1 MNGIRAGFVVVLGL
15 LGGIFTAVSTSAK
28 PVVTNSTTLATA
40 VRSAFLRPAP
50 TLRRNYTQTVWFRV
64 MSKRLQRY
72 IPQSGR
78 RRHLLLLVWA
88 EASRAKISPSLVLS
102 VINVES
108 NFNSWA
114 VSATGAQGLMQIMP
128 FWLKKAGRPSDN
140 LFNPETNLRLGSAIL
155 AWYLKRARGNIPLA
169 LQNYYGKRYGN
180 HYAERVL
187 RLLSTRWNWR

>member
-1 MNGIRAGFVVVLGL
+1 MNGIRAGFVALL
-15 LGGIFTAVSTSAK
+15 LGGGFTATGASAG
-28 PVVTNSTTLATA
+28 PIVVNNGTLTTAIRA
-40 VRSAFLRPAP
+40 AFVRPAP
-50 TLRRNYTQTVWFRV
+50 ILRRHYARAVWFRV
-64 MSKRLQRY
+64 MNQRLQRY
-72 IPQSGR
+72 IPQSKR

-88 EASRAKISPSLVLS
+88 EASRAGISPSLILA

-128 FWLKKAGRPSDN
+128 FWLKKAGKPGDN
-140 LFNPETNLRLGSAIL
+140 LFNPETNLRLGSTIL

-169 LQNYYGKRYGN
+169 LQSYYGKRYGDY
-180 HYAERVL
+180 YAERVL